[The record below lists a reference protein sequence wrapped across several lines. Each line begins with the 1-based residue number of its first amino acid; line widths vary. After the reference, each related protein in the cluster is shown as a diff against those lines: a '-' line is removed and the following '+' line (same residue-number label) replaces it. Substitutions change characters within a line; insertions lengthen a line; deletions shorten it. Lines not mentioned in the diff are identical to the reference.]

1 MTFNGM
7 GDYDVLTVNNTSVY
21 AGELRMTS
29 TDLLGEADGRA
40 RTATR
45 RPRTPRQASPELAD
59 LAARRNELV
68 AALADQVFVAYATPG
83 GRLETS
89 LRQNPLPLMTP

>member
-1 MTFNGM
+1 MTGVQTCALPIW
-7 GDYDVLTVNNTSVY
+7 GLPKRIPPDWKKPL
-21 AGELRMTS
+21 
-29 TDLLGEADGRA
+29 ADGRLLILSIFPQTES
-40 RTATR
+40 RII
-45 RPRTPRQASPELAD
+45 AD

-89 LRQNPLPLMTP
+89 LRQKPLPLTTP